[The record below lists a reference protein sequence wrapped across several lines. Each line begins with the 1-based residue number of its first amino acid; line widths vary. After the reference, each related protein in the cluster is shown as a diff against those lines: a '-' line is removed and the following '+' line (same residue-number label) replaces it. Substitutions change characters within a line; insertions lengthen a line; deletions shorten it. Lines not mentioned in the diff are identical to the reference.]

1 MRSPCS
7 VGPHTRE
14 RARYANVDRYVVTLP
29 KTALSS
35 DFRADRSHVAR
46 A

>member
-29 KTALSS
+29 NTTPVPDLRPARCHL
-35 DFRADRSHVAR
+35 AR

>member
-7 VGPHTRE
+7 VGRHTRE

-29 KTALSS
+29 NTAAVPDLRTAPCHVT
-35 DFRADRSHVAR
+35 RA
-46 A
+46 

>member
-7 VGPHTRE
+7 VGPHTRG
-14 RARYANVDRYVVTLP
+14 RARYANDDRYVVTLP
-29 KTALSS
+29 KTVPAPDL
-35 DFRADRSHVAR
+35 RAARCHVAR